1 MQTHAIFVT
10 LIHFLLYYKTM
21 FAYPNASLVLHQH
34 SIKARGFALHVNYL
48 VLLAL
53 TAYLKSALPVE
64 MENYNFFLA
73 AIVLKA
79 ARSEPLQI

>member
-1 MQTHAIFVT
+1 MQTHVIFVT
-10 LIHFLLYYKTM
+10 LTRFRLYYKTM
-21 FAYPNASLVLHQH
+21 FASPNASLDLHQH

-53 TAYLKSALPVE
+53 TAYHKSVLPVE

-73 AIVLKA
+73 AIV
-79 ARSEPLQI
+79 